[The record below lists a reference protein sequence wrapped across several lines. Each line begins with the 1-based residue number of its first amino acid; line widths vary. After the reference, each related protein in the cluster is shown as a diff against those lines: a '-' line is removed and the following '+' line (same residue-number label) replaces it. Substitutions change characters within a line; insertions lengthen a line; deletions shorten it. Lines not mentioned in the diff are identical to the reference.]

1 MYKLFDLIRAVQRA
15 MMPYEV
21 AACWEGMTT
30 YHKAW
35 TTQDAREWMACYP
48 VEAACVVWTRRF
60 RVVATR
66 GDVA

>member
-21 AACWEGMTT
+21 AACWEGVTT

-35 TTQDAREWMACYP
+35 TTRDAREWMACYP
-48 VEAACVVWTRRF
+48 ASATCVVRTRQGS
-60 RVVATR
+60 VAAMR